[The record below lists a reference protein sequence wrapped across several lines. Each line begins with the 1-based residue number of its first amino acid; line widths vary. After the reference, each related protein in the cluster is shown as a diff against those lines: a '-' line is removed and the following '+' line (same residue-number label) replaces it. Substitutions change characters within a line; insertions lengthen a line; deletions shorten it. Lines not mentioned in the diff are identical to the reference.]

1 MNLLPCS
8 KRNSCLADVDKLVK
22 EMFFHLVKQLTVRA
36 QKRDRAA
43 KGGKLDGMG
52 WQDE

>member
-1 MNLLPCS
+1 MNILPRS

-22 EMFFHLVKQLTVRA
+22 EMFSRLVKQVTGRA